1 MLKTTIIPV
10 ASGKG
15 GVGKTFLTANLAI
28 ALAEMGHSTIAID
41 MDLGGSNLSSFLG
54 LPNRFPGTGDFLK
67 ARTAELEE
75 LLVPTS
81 TPNLTFIPGE
91 GRTPFLAN
99 IPYAQK
105 VRLISRIKTLT
116 ADYILLD
123 LGAGTA
129 FNTLDFFRIA
139 PYGLIITTPEYP
151 AVMNML
157 AFIKNFFLRT
167 IVRSFVKN
175 QPVLDLLRSTFKQP
189 MTTQQ
194 LTLEVLQSKISA
206 IDSKAGEVLASL
218 CKNYR
223 PRVIFNMGEEPDEM
237 KIAGQ
242 INKSLKKI
250 LSLEVDYFG
259 FIFNDPT
266 VRLSVKKQTSFLPD
280 NRKSIAALSI
290 VRIVERIVKF
300 WENPIHKSA
309 RRIME
314 SSQRFYDDW
323 AREN

>member
-1 MLKTTIIPV
+1 MPETTIIPV

-28 ALAEMGHSTIAID
+28 ALAEMGHSTIVID

-54 LPNRFPGTGDFLK
+54 LPNRFPGTGDFLR

-81 TPNLTFIPGE
+81 TPNLKFIPGE

-105 VRLISRIKTLT
+105 LRLISRIKILP
-116 ADYILLD
+116 AEYILLD

-129 FNTLDFFRIA
+129 FNTLDFFRIT

-157 AFIKNFFLRT
+157 AFIKHFFLRT

-175 QPVLDLLRSTFKQP
+175 QPVLDLLRSTFMQP
-189 MTTQQ
+189 MTAQQ
-194 LTLEVLQSKISA
+194 LTLEVLRSKISA
-206 IDSKAGEVLASL
+206 IDTEAGEVLASL
-218 CKNYR
+218 CKKYR
-223 PRVIFNMGEEPDEM
+223 PMVVFNMGEDPDEM

-242 INKSLKKI
+242 INKSLKNI

-259 FIFNDPT
+259 FIFNDSA
-266 VRLSVKKQTSFLPD
+266 VRLSVKKQTTFLPD
-280 NRKSIAALSI
+280 NRKSIVALSI
-290 VRIVERIVKF
+290 VQIAERIVKF
-300 WENPIHKSA
+300 WGKPIDKSA

-314 SSQRFYDDW
+314 SSQRLYDNW
-323 AREN
+323 ARDN